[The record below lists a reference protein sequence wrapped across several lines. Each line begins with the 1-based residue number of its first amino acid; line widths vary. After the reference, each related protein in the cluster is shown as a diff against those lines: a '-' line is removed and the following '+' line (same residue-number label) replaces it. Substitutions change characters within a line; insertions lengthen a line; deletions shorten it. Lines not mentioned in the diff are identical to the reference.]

1 MSTDWADTLDAR
13 SRSLHRQP
21 IGPDYS
27 LADNTGSLVALLE
40 SRRAKKGATDV
51 LAEFGTG
58 QVLWSMM
65 WFFFFFVYIWV
76 VIAILTDIFRD
87 HEMGGVAKAIWI
99 IALVVVPLVTGIV
112 YLIVRGGGMS
122 ERAMKQA

>member
-1 MSTDWADTLDAR
+1 
-13 SRSLHRQP
+13 
-21 IGPDYS
+21 
-27 LADNTGSLVALLE
+27 LLE
-40 SRRAKKGATDV
+40 SRRAKKGATHV
-51 LAEFGTG
+51 LADFGTG

-99 IALVVVPLVTGIV
+99 IALVLVPLVTGIV
-112 YLIVRGGGMS
+112 YLIVR
-122 ERAMKQA
+122 AAV